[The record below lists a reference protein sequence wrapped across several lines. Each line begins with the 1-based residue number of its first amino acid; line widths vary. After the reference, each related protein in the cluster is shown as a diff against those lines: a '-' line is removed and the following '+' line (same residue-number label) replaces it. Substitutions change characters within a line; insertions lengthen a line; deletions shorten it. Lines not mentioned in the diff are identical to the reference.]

1 MPPTLGPG
9 TRVHLV
15 GVGGSGMS
23 AIAELLVQLG
33 CVVSGSDLRRT
44 SVTERLSGLG
54 VHVVEH
60 HAASHVEG
68 ADVVV
73 FSSAVPADNAE
84 RQAAARGS
92 AALMPRGEMLAQLA
106 GAKRGVAVAGSHGKT
121 TTAAMAAAVLLAG
134 GLDPTVVIGG
144 TSRAFEG
151 GARLGRG
158 ELIVVEA
165 DESDRSFLRLS
176 PEVAVLTN
184 LDEEHLDAY
193 AGMADLEGAFLRFA
207 EQVPARGCI
216 VAGGG
221 DPGLRRLLPRLLDGA
236 ARRGVN
242 VMTCGT
248 GDAGARLHA
257 HDIRLHASGSAC
269 RVGVAGA
276 AAAEFELRLAVPGRH
291 NLENALAAVA
301 VGMHFDVPPGVAAAA
316 LARYQGAARRLQRHG
331 SVAGVTV
338 IDDYGHHPTEIEA
351 VLQTVRLAAPARVR
365 VVFQPHRYSRTA
377 RLLERFGAAFA
388 AADDVLV
395 AAVYGAG
402 EAPIPGATA
411 EAVAAAVRRVSGT
424 PVRVVESLDA
434 IPELVAAEARAGDVV
449 VTLGAGSIAD
459 MPGRIVTALRRK
471 AGGGP

>member
-1 MPPTLGPG
+1 
-9 TRVHLV
+9 
-15 GVGGSGMS
+15 
-23 AIAELLVQLG
+23 
-33 CVVSGSDLRRT
+33 
-44 SVTERLSGLG
+44 
-54 VHVVEH
+54 
-60 HAASHVEG
+60 
-68 ADVVV
+68 
-73 FSSAVPADNAE
+73 
-84 RQAAARGS
+84 
-92 AALMPRGEMLAQLA
+92 
-106 GAKRGVAVAGSHGKT
+106 
-121 TTAAMAAAVLLAG
+121 
-134 GLDPTVVIGG
+134 
-144 TSRAFEG
+144 
-151 GARLGRG
+151 
-158 ELIVVEA
+158 
-165 DESDRSFLRLS
+165 
-176 PEVAVLTN
+176 
-184 LDEEHLDAY
+184 
-193 AGMADLEGAFLRFA
+193 
-207 EQVPARGCI
+207 
-216 VAGGG
+216 
-221 DPGLRRLLPRLLDGA
+221 
-236 ARRGVN
+236 
-242 VMTCGT
+242 MTCGT

-301 VGMHFDVPPGVAAAA
+301 AGMHFDVPPGVAAAA

-388 AADDVLV
+388 AADDVLL

-411 EAVAAAVRRVSGT
+411 EAVAAAIGRASGP